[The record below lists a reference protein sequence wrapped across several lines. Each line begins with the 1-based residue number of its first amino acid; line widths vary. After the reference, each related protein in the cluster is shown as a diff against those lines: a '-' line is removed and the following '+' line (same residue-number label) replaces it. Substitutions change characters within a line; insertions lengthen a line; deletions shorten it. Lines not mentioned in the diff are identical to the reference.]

1 MKRSEKPKLGRPKSK
16 PPEPLECDPIDS
28 EEFEKAVKAVLLS
41 DRPEDQ
47 HSENREP
54 TMEELNQKVKLKR
67 T

>member
-1 MKRSEKPKLGRPKSK
+1 MSPRPKKSK
-16 PPEPLECDPIDS
+16 DPEPLECDQIAS
-28 EEFEKAVKAVLLS
+28 EEFEKVVKAVLLS

-67 T
+67 R